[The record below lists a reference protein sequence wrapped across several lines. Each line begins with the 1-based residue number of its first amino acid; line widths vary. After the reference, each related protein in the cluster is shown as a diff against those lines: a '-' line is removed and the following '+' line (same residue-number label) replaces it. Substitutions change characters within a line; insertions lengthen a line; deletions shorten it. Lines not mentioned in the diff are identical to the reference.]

1 MASAQTNKTITFEDI
16 VQGRDSTVRV
26 TDDGM
31 IYAVD
36 LVMAVTGKD
45 RDHASQAIRS
55 VPREVFDNSK
65 FQERQMSSRYQPPP
79 IADFDRLGSQ

>member
-1 MASAQTNKTITFEDI
+1 MASAQTKTITFEDI

-31 IYAVD
+31 VYAVD
-36 LVMAVTGKD
+36 LVIAMTGKD

-55 VPREVFDNSK
+55 IPYESFETTK
-65 FQERQMSSRYQPPP
+65 FQERQMSNRYDCHPH
-79 IADFDRLGSQ
+79 S